1 MKHPYLAKLLFLL
14 LLAGLGFS
22 TRAQAQTGSISGKV
36 LDGKGAGIP
45 GATVLIEGTTLG
57 SSSNVD
63 GTFNITNVPV
73 GPRTLAISFVGYT
86 SSRIPVTVVAGQNV
100 SADATLGENTTQLAE
115 AVVVGYGTQRRQDV
129 TGSIEQISEKQFVK
143 GQVTSPEQLVQGKVA
158 GVQITTGSGAPG
170 AASQILIRG
179 GSSLN
184 ASNQPLIVIDGVP
197 VDNTGIAGASNP
209 LSLINPN
216 DIENITVLKDASSTA
231 IYGSRA
237 SNGVIIVTTKRG
249 IAGDKTHVT
258 FSTLLSAAT
267 PAKYVP
273 VLTGDQFRDYVNKN
287 GNDSQKATLGT
298 ANTDWQKEIYRTAIT
313 SDNNLSL
320 TGSAANTPFRV
331 SAGYLNQQG
340 LLINN
345 KLDRYSGALSVTPIL
360 LDGNLRIDL
369 NVKGSVIKNNFSGQ
383 SAVNS
388 AVYFDPTQPVTSDL
402 ARYQPYGGYFEFL
415 DAGANNTFALNQKTP
430 VRNPLSLIKQRNDIS
445 TVKRSIGNLQVDYKL
460 PFLSGLSANVNLG
473 YDIQRGNG
481 SLAVPA
487 TAASDFTRK
496 GISREYKQNLDNVLL
511 EEYAKYAHQF
521 SEKIRFDILA
531 GHSWQRFRN
540 TQFNMNDYQ
549 GDGTTLFQTA
559 AKLYDGQ
566 TQYTDTYVLESYYS
580 RANVNIADRYLLTA
594 TIRADGTSR
603 FGPGNKWGYFPSVG
617 AAWRLKGEQFL
628 ANSTTIS
635 DLKLRVGYG
644 QTGQQDLGIGNLYNY
659 LSLSSLST
667 NTAQYPLGVDATG
680 KPVYYNTLRANFS
693 NSNLKWETTSTI
705 NLGLDYGFFGGR
717 LYGSVDVYQRNT
729 TDLLNNVFVP
739 AGSNQSNAGLLNV
752 GSLENRGI
760 ELVANIDVVRGE
772 KFNLS
777 VNANATMN
785 RNKLTKLTNSDN
797 PNSVGSLTGGISNFD
812 GVGNQTIQVNTVGY
826 ASQSF
831 YVYQQVYDANGKP
844 VEGVFVDRNGD
855 GVINSHDQYRYKS
868 GRPQA
873 VLGFGAN
880 MSYGHASLAFTM
892 RSNIGNYVYNN
903 QRARSLFVQNSNGF
917 VRNVTSEVLNTNFVQ
932 NQERNYLSDY
942 FIENGSFL
950 RMENVTLGY
959 SFGDLVKKGTTLN
972 LSLAAQNLFLIT
984 KYKGLDPELVD
995 TNNGT
1000 LGIDQTIYPRPRT
1013 FTAGLSLGF

>member
-1 MKHPYLAKLLFLL
+1 MKHPYFAKLLFLL
-14 LLAGLGFS
+14 LLAGIGFT
-22 TRAQAQTGSISGKV
+22 TRAQAQTGSVSGKV
-36 LDGKGAGIP
+36 LDSKGSGIP
-45 GATVLIEGTTLG
+45 GATVLVEGTTLG

-63 GTFNITNVPV
+63 GTFNIPNVPA
-73 GPRTLAISFVGYT
+73 GPHTLAISFVGFT
-86 SSRIPVTVVAGQNV
+86 SARLPVTVVAGQNATA
-100 SADATLGENTTQLAE
+100 SASLAENTTQLAE

-143 GQVTSPEQLVQGKVA
+143 GQVTNPEQLVQGKVA
-158 GVQITTGSGAPG
+158 GVQITTGGGAPG

-258 FSTLLSAAT
+258 FSTQLSAAT

-287 GNDSQKATLGT
+287 GNASQKATLGT
-298 ANTDWQKEIYRTAIT
+298 ANTDWQKEVYRTAIT

-345 KLDRYSGALSVTPIL
+345 KLDRYSGALGVTPVL

-369 NVKGSVIKNNFSGQ
+369 NVKGSVIKNNFSNQG
-383 SAVNS
+383 AVGS
-388 AVYFDPTQPVTSDL
+388 AVYFDPTQPVNSDL

-415 DAGANNTFALNQKTP
+415 DAGANNTFTLNQKTP
-430 VRNPLSLIKQRNDIS
+430 VRNPLGLINQRNDIS

-460 PFLSGLSANVNLG
+460 PFLAGLSANVNLG

-481 SLAVPA
+481 SLFVPA
-487 TAASDFTRK
+487 TAASDYTRK
-496 GISREYKQNLDNVLL
+496 GISRDYKQNLDNVIL

-521 SEKIRFDILA
+521 GEKVRFDILA

-549 GDGTTLFQTA
+549 ADGTLFLE
-559 AKLYDGQ
+559 AKHEYDGQ
-566 TQYTDTYVLESYYS
+566 TQHTDTYVLESYYR
-580 RANVNIADRYLLTA
+580 RANINISDRYLLTA

-603 FGPGNKWGYFPSVG
+603 FGPGQKWGYFPSVG
-617 AAWRLKGEQFL
+617 AAWRLKGEEFL
-628 ANSTTIS
+628 ANSTAIS

-644 QTGQQDLGIGNLYNY
+644 QTGQQDLGIKNLYNY
-659 LSLSSLST
+659 LSLSSLSS
-667 NTAQYPLGVDATG
+667 NTAQYPLGVDANG
-680 KPVYYNTLRANFS
+680 KPIYYNTLRANFS
-693 NSNLKWETTSTI
+693 NPGLKWETTSTI

-717 LYGSVDVYQRNT
+717 LYGSVDVYQRKT
-729 TDLLNNVFVP
+729 TDLLNNVFVE

-760 ELVANIDVVRGE
+760 ELVANVDVVRGE

-785 RNKLTKLTNSDN
+785 RNKLTKLTYSDN
-797 PNSVGSLTGGISNFD
+797 PNSVGIPTGGISNFD
-812 GVGNQTIQVNTVGY
+812 GVGSQTIQVNTVGY

-831 YVYQQVYDANGKP
+831 YVFQQVYDASGKP

-855 GVINSHDQYRYKS
+855 GVVNDLDKYRYKS

-903 QRARSLFVQNSNGF
+903 QRARALFVQNSNGF
-917 VRNVTSEVLNTNFVQ
+917 VRNVTDEVLSTNFVQ

-942 FIENGSFL
+942 FVENGSFL
-950 RMENVTLGY
+950 RMENISLGY
-959 SFGDLVKKGTTLN
+959 SFGELVKKGTSLN
-972 LSLAAQNLFLIT
+972 LTLAAQNLFLIT
-984 KYKGLDPELVD
+984 NYKGLDPELVD
-995 TNNGT
+995 TSNGT
-1000 LGIDQTIYPRPRT
+1000 FGIDQTIYPRPRT
-1013 FTAGLSLGF
+1013 FTVGLNLGF

>member
-36 LDGKGAGIP
+36 LDSKGSGIP
-45 GATVLIEGTTLG
+45 GATVLVEGSTLG

-63 GTFNITNVPV
+63 GTFNIPNVPA
-73 GPRTLAISFVGYT
+73 GPHTLAISFVGYT
-86 SSRIPVTVVAGQNV
+86 SSRVPVTVVAGQNATA
-100 SADATLGENTTQLAE
+100 SATLAENTTQLAE

-129 TGSIEQISEKQFVK
+129 TGAVEQISEKQFVK
-143 GQVTSPEQLVQGKVA
+143 GQVTNPEQLVQGKVA
-158 GVQITTGSGAPG
+158 GVQITTGGGAPG

-249 IAGDKTHVT
+249 LAGDKLHVT
-258 FSTLLSAAT
+258 VSSQLSAAT

-273 VLTGDQFRDYVNKN
+273 VLTGDQFRAYVNQN
-287 GNDSQKATLGT
+287 GNASQKASLGT
-298 ANTDWQKEIYRTAIT
+298 ANTDWQKEIFRTAIT
-313 SDNNLSL
+313 SDNNVSL

-340 LLINN
+340 LLRNN
-345 KLDRYSGALSVTPIL
+345 KLDRYSGAVGVTPVL

-369 NVKGSVIKNNFSGQ
+369 NVKGSVIKNNFSNQG
-383 SAVNS
+383 AVNS
-388 AVYFDPTQPVTSDL
+388 AVYFDPTQPITSSD

-415 DAGANNTFALNQKTP
+415 LPGANGTYTLNQNTP
-430 VRNPLSLIKQRNDIS
+430 VRNPLSLINQRNDIS
-445 TVKRSIGNLQVDYKL
+445 TVKRSIGNVQVDYKL
-460 PFLSGLSANVNLG
+460 PFLTGLSANVNLG

-481 SLAVPA
+481 SLFVPA

-496 GISREYKQNLDNVLL
+496 GISRDYKQNLDNVLL
-511 EEYAKYAHQF
+511 EEYAKYARQF
-521 SEKIRFDILA
+521 SEKVRFDILA

-549 GDGTTLFQTA
+549 ADGTLYQPAT
-559 AKLYDGQ
+559 KLYDGQ

-580 RANVNIADRYLLTA
+580 RANLNIADRYLLTA
-594 TIRADGTSR
+594 TLRADGTSR

-628 ANSTTIS
+628 ANSTAIS
-635 DLKLRVGYG
+635 DLKLRAGYG

-667 NTAQYPLGVDATG
+667 NTAKYPLGVDANG
-680 KPVYYNTLRANFS
+680 NPVYYNTLRANFS
-693 NSNLKWETTSTI
+693 NPNLKWETTSTI

-717 LYGSVDVYQRNT
+717 LYGSVDVYERKT

-752 GSLENRGI
+752 GSLQNRGI
-760 ELVANIDVVRGE
+760 EIVTNVDVVRGE

-797 PNSVGSLTGGISNFD
+797 PNSVGILTGGISNFD
-812 GVGNQTIQVNTVGY
+812 GVGSQTVQVNTVGY
-826 ASQSF
+826 ATQSF
-831 YVYQQVYDANGKP
+831 YVYQQVYDASGKP
-844 VEGVFVDRNGD
+844 LEGVFVDRNGD
-855 GVINSHDQYRYKS
+855 GVINELDKYRYKS

-917 VRNVTSEVLNTNFVQ
+917 VRNVTDEVLSSNFVQ

-942 FIENGSFL
+942 FVENGSFL
-950 RMENVTLGY
+950 RMENITLGY
-959 SFGDLVKKGTTLN
+959 SFGDLVKKGTNLN
-972 LSLAAQNLFLIT
+972 FTLAAQNLFLIT
-984 KYKGLDPELVD
+984 KYKGLDPELVNTD
-995 TNNGT
+995 NGT

-1013 FTAGLSLGF
+1013 FTAGISLGF